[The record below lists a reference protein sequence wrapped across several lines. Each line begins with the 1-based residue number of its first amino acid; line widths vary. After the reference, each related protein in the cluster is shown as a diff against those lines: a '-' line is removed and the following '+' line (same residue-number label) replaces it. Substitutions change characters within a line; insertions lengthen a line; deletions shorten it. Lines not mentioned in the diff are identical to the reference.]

1 MFLLVFIDISREI
14 EFDYGISLEVNKGL
28 GAFVIEGFDLG
39 EYPEVVDRFKIYIA
53 TRENSYNLDFL
64 NFIDLSWNERLNE
77 LKDVKNLFVYNFDAF
92 GNGIDVEKAKD
103 GIADLKS
110 GGSRYDM
117 YQLILARPNADL
129 DYECK
134 EGRSFHSNDPLGNW
148 CRFFR
153 VDGDQIISKPDVYP
167 IRRSN

>member
-77 LKDVKNLFVYNFDAF
+77 LKDVKNL
-92 GNGIDVEKAKD
+92 
-103 GIADLKS
+103 
-110 GGSRYDM
+110 
-117 YQLILARPNADL
+117 
-129 DYECK
+129 
-134 EGRSFHSNDPLGNW
+134 
-148 CRFFR
+148 
-153 VDGDQIISKPDVYP
+153 
-167 IRRSN
+167 